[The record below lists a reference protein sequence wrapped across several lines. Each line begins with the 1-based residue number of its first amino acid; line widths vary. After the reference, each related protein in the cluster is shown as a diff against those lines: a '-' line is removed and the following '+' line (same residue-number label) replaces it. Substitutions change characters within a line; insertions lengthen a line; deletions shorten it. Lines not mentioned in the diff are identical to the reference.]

1 MIEIRQSVDFA
12 DWLADLA
19 DKRDR
24 ARIAARIDR
33 MNDGNFGDAKSVGD
47 GVNKLRLQHGPGFRI
62 YFTRR
67 GNSLVILLCGGDKG
81 SQSRDSA
88 RAKALA
94 ATIEDHQPWH

>member
-47 GVNKLRLQHGPGFRI
+47 GVNELRLHHGPGFQDLFLKARQLTRNPPVRRRQRI
-62 YFTRR
+62 AIKRHRPRQSTRR
-67 GNSLVILLCGGDKG
+67 NN
-81 SQSRDSA
+81 
-88 RAKALA
+88 
-94 ATIEDHQPWH
+94 